1 MVKKVFS
8 HLLAIALVILVSC
21 FMPLFLFL
29 TNVEAISF
37 IEIAI
42 FMGVFSAVGLILFA
56 VLRFTT
62 KSPYKAASITA
73 VVTLIYQNIGR
84 LQPLMGHWLVLL
96 LFAVLMIMLGII
108 VKKLITEEIAK
119 VFTPVFAIML
129 TFLCLLNT
137 VTNMGRISA
146 KMSVDSDVKAEVEEQ
161 YSYLSSFKK
170 NSLKGKLPNIYFFI
184 PDEYAGFNSL
194 EKFLDYDNKEF
205 KDFLESNNFQVSK
218 TSTNYSSGTME
229 CLADVFNL
237 EINEDNRY
245 HSTSEAYCK
254 RKTAQG
260 ALFRMVED
268 MGYNVRTFQPID
280 LIDYESQSVQYGKIW
295 STNADGDLSIDIM
308 FSPTVIYSARDA
320 FLQILDLFSGGA
332 SVGKDV
338 IHNLANSNAEP
349 LRYFA
354 RDDAQYPDSTFN
366 FCYGLIP
373 HNPFYFDAQ
382 GNFVD
387 ANLSLNDWTTKDQYL
402 NQLKYTTSL
411 LTQSINNIIEN
422 DPDSIII
429 IMSDHGLRVREEATD
444 TWMKGMTPKDNADIL
459 CAVYFKGEEFTDIE
473 GMCGANVMITI
484 MNEVY
489 GYEIPYIAQSDDFY
503 FEY

>member
-1 MVKKVFS
+1 MVKKLFS
-8 HLLAIALVILVSC
+8 HLLAIALVLLVSC
-21 FMPLFLFL
+21 FMPLFLFF

-37 IEIAI
+37 IEIMI
-42 FMGVFSAVGLILFA
+42 FMGVFSAVGLLLFGI
-56 VLRFTT
+56 LRFTT

-84 LQPLMGHWLVLL
+84 LRPLMGPWLVLL
-96 LFAVLMIMLGII
+96 LFIILMIALGII
-108 VKKLITEEIAK
+108 VKKLINEEIAK

-129 TFLCLLNT
+129 AFLCLLNT
-137 VTNMGRISA
+137 VTNLGRISA
-146 KMSVDSDVKAEVEEQ
+146 KMSVDSEVKAETEEQ
-161 YSYLSSFKK
+161 YNYLSSFKTG
-170 NSLKGKLPNIYFFI
+170 SLKGKLPNVYFFL
-184 PDEYAGFNSL
+184 PDEYAGFNSS
-194 EKFLDYDNKEF
+194 EKFLDYDNKDF
-205 KDFLESNNFQVSK
+205 KNFLENNNFQVST
-218 TSTNYSSGTME
+218 TSTNYSEGTME

-260 ALFRMVED
+260 ALFRIAED
-268 MGYNVRTFQPID
+268 MGYTVRAFQPID

-295 STNADGDLSIDIM
+295 STNADGELSIDIM
-308 FSPTVIYSARDA
+308 FSPTIFYSARDA
-320 FLQILDLFSGGA
+320 FLQFLDLFTDA
-332 SVGKDV
+332 SVGKGV
-338 IHNLANSNAEP
+338 VHNLADSNAAP

-354 RDDAQYPDSTFN
+354 SEDAQYPDSTFN

-373 HNPFYFDAQ
+373 HNPFYFDAE
-382 GNFVD
+382 GNVVE
-387 ANLSLNDWTTKDQYL
+387 ANHSHNNWTTKDQYL
-402 NQLKYTTSL
+402 NQLKYTTDL
-411 LTQSINNIIEN
+411 LTKSIENIIEN

-429 IMSDHGLRVREEATD
+429 VMSDHGLRIREEATN

-459 CAVYFKGEEFTDIE
+459 CAVYYKGEEFTDIE
-473 GMCGANVMITI
+473 GMCGTNVMITI

-489 GYEIPYIAQSDDFY
+489 KYEIPYVAQSDDFY

>member
-8 HLLAIALVILVSC
+8 HLLAIALVLLVSC

-37 IEIAI
+37 IEIMI
-42 FMGVFSAVGLILFA
+42 FMGVFSAVGLILFG

-84 LQPLMGHWLVLL
+84 LQPLIGPWLVLL
-96 LFAVLMIMLGII
+96 LFTVLMILLGII
-108 VKKLITEEIAK
+108 AKKLVNEEIAK

-129 TFLCLLNT
+129 AFLCLLNT
-137 VTNMGRISA
+137 VTSLGRISA
-146 KMSVDSDVKAEVEEQ
+146 TMSVNSDVKAEVDEQ
-161 YSYLSSFKK
+161 YNYLSSCKK
-170 NSLKGKLPNIYFFI
+170 YSPKGKLPNIYFFL

-205 KDFLESNNFQVSK
+205 KDFLENNNFRISE
-218 TSTNYSSGTME
+218 TSTNYSEGTME

-237 EINEDNRY
+237 EINENNRY
-245 HSTSEAYCK
+245 KNTSEAYCK

-260 ALFRMVED
+260 ALFRIVEE
-268 MGYNVRTFQPID
+268 MGYNVRAFQPID
-280 LIDYESQSVQYGKIW
+280 LIDYESQSMQYGKIW

-320 FLQILDLFSGGA
+320 FIQVLDFFAGGA
-332 SVGKDV
+332 SVGTDV
-338 IHNLANSNAEP
+338 VRNLATSNAEP
-349 LRYFA
+349 LRYFTD
-354 RDDAQYPDSTFN
+354 DDAQYPDNTFN

-382 GNFVD
+382 GNLVET
-387 ANLSLNDWTTKDQYL
+387 NHSHNDWTTKDQYL
-402 NQLKYTTSL
+402 NQLKYTTDL
-411 LTQSINNIIEN
+411 LTASVENIIRN

-429 IMSDHGLRVREEATD
+429 LMSDHGLRIREEATN

-459 CAVYFKGEEFTDIE
+459 CAVYCKGEEFTDIE
-473 GMCGANVMITI
+473 GMCGTNVMIAL

-489 GYEIPYIAQSDDFY
+489 GYEIPYVAQSDDFY